1 MKLKKLILKNFLS
14 HESSEID
21 FDNVGKV
28 ALIIGKCNGSTETSN
43 GAGKTSII
51 EAILYALFEK
61 SRVSENKNITL
72 NELVRRNSD
81 GEMSVELQFEL
92 HGTMYRI
99 IRTRNSKKN
108 KGSCAFEVKNSAGW
122 KPKTE
127 EKKDS
132 TNKAIL
138 DTINIDYKTFVTSI
152 CFQQEEVDRFVKAT
166 DTERKEIIRN
176 ILQLDRYNDYKNTAK
191 AKLDVINDELKGIEK
206 VLGERS
212 INPLDLEVKKKELG
226 DVEKKIGIY
235 SLEKEALQ
243 RQLEKLRK
251 EQILFN
257 QQVEKKQS
265 LEGRLVTHRAMHK
278 KLTTSLQDALTKQED
293 YSKILE
299 AKKLEFHSLEG
310 EYNAIKDKFLSDKS
324 ELMTLGKKAS
334 EKLKE
339 VELELEKAQEVC
351 FSLKGQITAKDKEIS
366 SVHELKHDSK
376 CPTCFSAITTSSK
389 DSATTI
395 LSQSKQELENRL
407 ETASSK
413 LETIKGS
420 QRHAASE
427 VEKLK
432 ERVVEYNAW
441 VKEKNNLKQRL
452 ISLKED
458 GTNAKQIVTDQ
469 KASITENQALLEQY
483 NTEIN
488 QLDKDIADIVVDT
501 KAFEDL
507 NKRATEK
514 STELD
519 RANTLLN
526 NALVSKGQLT
536 VSLADGEKAL
546 KSIQEF
552 SKQRE
557 KLQIEKFYYTQL
569 VEMFGKEIP
578 SLIIENSCAELE
590 LKTNEVLASFSD
602 LTVSFITQQTTLKGD
617 LKEVFEVLV
626 KKPNIKEPFYIDS
639 LSNGQKFRVVFA
651 IRIALS
657 RLLARRHG
665 STPIEFLF
673 YDECFASLDNEGIDQ
688 VIDIFKYLQKDF
700 KHQLIITHQSDL
712 KERFGDNVITVNM
725 KKGVSQVAI

>member
-14 HESSEID
+14 HQSSEIN
-21 FDNVGKV
+21 FDNVGKI
-28 ALIIGKCNGSTETSN
+28 ALIIGKCDGNTDTSN

-51 EAILYALFEK
+51 EGILYALFEK

-81 GEMSVELQFEL
+81 GEMSVELHFEL
-92 HGTMYRI
+92 HGTLYRI
-99 IRTRNSKKN
+99 IRTRNAKKN
-108 KGSCAFEVKNSAGW
+108 KGSCVFEVQNSAGW

-166 DTERKEIIRN
+166 DTERKDIIRN
-176 ILQLDRYNDYKNTAK
+176 ILQLDRYNDYKTTAK
-191 AKLDVINDELKGIEK
+191 AKLDVITDEIKGIDKLLAEK
-206 VLGERS
+206 S
-212 INPLDLEVKKKELG
+212 INPLDLDVKRKQLS
-226 DVEKKIGIY
+226 DIEKKIDLY

-251 EQILFN
+251 QQILFN
-257 QQVEKKQS
+257 DQVEKKQS
-265 LEGRLVTHRAMHK
+265 LQTRLTSHQAMHK
-278 KLTTSLQDALTKQED
+278 KLLNSLQDALTKQED
-293 YSKILE
+293 YAKILE
-299 AKKLEFHSLEG
+299 AKKSEFQTIE
-310 EYNAIKDKFLSDKS
+310 EQYNAIKDKFLSDKS
-324 ELMTLGKKAS
+324 ELMMLGKNAS
-334 EKLKE
+334 QKLKE
-339 VELELEKAQEVC
+339 IETELEAAQEVC
-351 FSLKGQITAKDKEIS
+351 FSIKGQIAAKDKEI
-366 SVHELKHDSK
+366 HNITELQHDSK
-376 CPTCFSAITTSSK
+376 CPTCYSAITT
-389 DSATTI
+389 
-395 LSQSKQELENRL
+395 QSKQAATALLSTSKEELALRL
-407 ETASSK
+407 TAASSK
-413 LETIKGS
+413 LETIKGQ
-420 QRHAASE
+420 QRQAAAE

-441 VKEKNNLKQRL
+441 VKEKNNFKQRL

-458 GTNAKQIVTDQ
+458 GTNAKQVVSDQ
-469 KASITENQALLEQY
+469 KASISENKALITQY
-483 NTEIN
+483 ESEIAELN
-488 QLDKDIADIVVDT
+488 KEISDIVVDT
-501 KAFEDL
+501 KAFEML
-507 NKRATEK
+507 NKEVVEK
-514 STELD
+514 NTQLEN
-519 RANTLLN
+519 ANLLHN
-526 NALVSKGQLT
+526 NALITKGQLST
-536 VSLADGEKAL
+536 ALTSGENAL

-552 SKQRE
+552 SKQKE
-557 KLQIEKFYYTQL
+557 KLLIEKYYYAQL
-569 VEMFGKEIP
+569 TELFGKEIP

-602 LTVSFITQQTTLKGD
+602 LSVSFITQQTTLKGD

-673 YDECFASLDNEGIDQ
+673 YDECFASLDNEGIEQ

-712 KERFGDNVITVNM
+712 KDRFGDNVVTVNM
-725 KKGVSQVAI
+725 KKGISQVAV